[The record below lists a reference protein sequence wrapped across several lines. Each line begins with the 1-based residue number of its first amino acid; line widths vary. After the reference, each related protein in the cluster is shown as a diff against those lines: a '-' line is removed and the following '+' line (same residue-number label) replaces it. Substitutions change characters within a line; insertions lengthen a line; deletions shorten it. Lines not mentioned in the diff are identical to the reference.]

1 MKTFFLLI
9 ITLCFAANSYCQ
21 ASNDNY
27 ILSIKKG
34 KEVIERGKVFW
45 VIPVTLT
52 NSSKDTLKYYS
63 MSCSWQDFYDVD
75 NLNLHVEEVPCDK
88 NVPEILQLAPGKRKN
103 VILRLEFTGN
113 SSKINFRVG
122 LNLIHYS
129 GKWMHGWDLPHSPK
143 NMIWS
148 NQIRMEREKE

>member
-1 MKTFFLLI
+1 MKKLLLLI
-9 ITLCFAANSYCQ
+9 ITLCFLSNAYAQ
-21 ASNDNY
+21 PSNDNY
-27 ILSIKKG
+27 TLTIKKG
-34 KEVIERGKVFW
+34 KEVKERGKVFW
-45 VIPVTLT
+45 AIPVTLT

-63 MSCSWQDFYDVD
+63 MSCSWQEFYDVD
-75 NLNLHVEEVPCDK
+75 NLNLNVEGVPCDK
-88 NVPEILQLAPGKRKN
+88 NIPEILQLAPGQRKT
-103 VILRLEFTGN
+103 VILRLELTGN

-148 NQIRMEREKE
+148 NQITMEREKE